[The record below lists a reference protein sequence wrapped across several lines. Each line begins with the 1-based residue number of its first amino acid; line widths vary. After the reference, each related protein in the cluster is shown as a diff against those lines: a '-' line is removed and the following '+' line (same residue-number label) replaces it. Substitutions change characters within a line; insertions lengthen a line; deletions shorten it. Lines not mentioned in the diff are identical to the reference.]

1 MIRILLIATLM
12 FAPPAALVH
21 AAGSGEVRLYQESDR
36 VDPREVARILGGQP
50 SEPIRT
56 RSIRMLDDAPAG
68 KNPSAEARSPKV
80 ASALALP
87 IQFAFDSAEILPRA
101 RSQLDA
107 LAQGVRMLDPDRK
120 VTIEG
125 HTDAKGGEQY
135 NLELSRRRALAVK
148 QYLVDVAG
156 IEPSRL
162 TAVGMGKAQPYD
174 ENNPFAAE
182 NRRVQF
188 RGN

>member
-1 MIRILLIATLM
+1 MIRSLLIAVLM
-12 FAPPAALVH
+12 FAPPAALIH

-36 VDPREVARILGGQP
+36 VDPSEVARILGGQP

-56 RSIRMLDDAPAG
+56 RSIRMLDDTSAG
-68 KNPSAEARSPKV
+68 KTPAAAPRAPK

-156 IEPSRL
+156 IEPERL